1 MATPNVDG
9 ARYWFDG
16 LPVEALQQPTKN
28 TGDTKYWYDGLPMEF
43 LASYG
48 PTPPVPTTTT
58 QVFVDIRTAIHSFTQ
73 RKRMF

>member
-16 LPVEALQQPTKN
+16 LPVEGLQQPTKN

-48 PTPPVPTTTT
+48 PTPPVPTVIT
-58 QVFVDIRTAIHSFTQ
+58 QVFVEIRTAARSFTQ